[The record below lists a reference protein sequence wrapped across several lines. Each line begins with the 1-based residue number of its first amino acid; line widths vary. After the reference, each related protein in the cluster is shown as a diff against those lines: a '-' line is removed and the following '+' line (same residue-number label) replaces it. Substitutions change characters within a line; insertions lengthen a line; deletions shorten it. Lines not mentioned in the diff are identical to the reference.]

1 MTKTGSKKD
10 TRASDSKGKKGSQ
23 SKDNDIDPF
32 AALFAGFDPDQ
43 HYVNVTRL
51 EPKEFQGTHI
61 RGYLERILPG
71 VDEEYLKD
79 RFGGGKF
86 MLQKKNND
94 DHVIV
99 ATRFLE
105 IAGLP
110 KVPLPVASAP
120 TDEEAGHD
128 PVVVNIGG
136 VKMPY
141 TENIAIMER
150 MMLFVK
156 ALNAAFREPPDI
168 NETLMKLLVERPQQP
183 DMLDSIHKLKD
194 VSELFHQKGGGGDGM
209 YGVIQTAIAEAGGV
223 IQKMLTPGLAKIPV
237 AGRRAGPGGGPS
249 PGLTLAARPVNG
261 SGRVAPITDIRPGEQ
276 PTAETENPEQETDTM
291 SQQQAILAIA
301 STIVKCWRLDPP
313 LEVNKVVNLIDMILN
328 LADAAPRAAL
338 VTQYSGTVTDI
349 CETELVEDWTDP
361 ETTVGKRDAFGEFC
375 KAIFEEYGRP
385 DREVK
390 LL

>member
-1 MTKTGSKKD
+1 MTKSGRKKD
-10 TRASDSKGKKGSQ
+10 NRRSDSKDKKGKP

-51 EPKEFQGTHI
+51 EPKEFQGTQI

-110 KVPLPVASAP
+110 KVPLPVTTAP
-120 TDEEAGHD
+120 TDEGTGHD
-128 PVVVNIGG
+128 PIVLSIGG
-136 VKMPY
+136 VNIPY
-141 TENIAIMER
+141 TENLATMER
-150 MMLFVK
+150 MMILVK
-156 ALNAAFREPPDI
+156 ALKAAFPEPPDI
-168 NETLMKLLVERPQQP
+168 NETLMKLVLERPQQP
-183 DMLDSIHKLKD
+183 DMLDTIYKLKD
-194 VSELFHQKGGGGDGM
+194 VSEMFHQKAAAGDGL
-209 YGVIQTAIAEAGGV
+209 YGVISTAIDQAGGV
-223 IQKMLTPGLAKIPV
+223 IQKMLTPGLAKIPI
-237 AGRRAGPGGGPS
+237 AGRPPGRS
-249 PGLTLAARPVNG
+249 PGPTVAARPVNG
-261 SGRVAPITDIRPGEQ
+261 SGQVAPITDIRPGEQ
-276 PTAETENPEQETDTM
+276 PAAETENPEQEADTM
-291 SQQQAILAIA
+291 SQQQVVLAIA
-301 STIVKCWRLDPP
+301 STVVKCWRLVPP
-313 LEVNKVVNLIDMILN
+313 MEVKKVVNLIDMMLQQ
-328 LADAAPRAAL
+328 DQAAPRAAL
-338 VTQYSGTVTDI
+338 VTQYSETVTDI
-349 CETELVEDWTDP
+349 AETELVEDWTDP
-361 ETTVGKRDAFGEFC
+361 ETTVGNRAAFGEFC

>member
-1 MTKTGSKKD
+1 MTGRKKD
-10 TRASDSKGKKGSQ
+10 KPGSDSKGRKGQQ

-128 PVVVNIGG
+128 PILLTIGD
-136 VKMPY
+136 VKIPY
-141 TENIAIMER
+141 SENLATMER
-150 MMLFVK
+150 MMILVK
-156 ALNAAFREPPDI
+156 ALKAAFPEPPDI
-168 NETLMKLLVERPQQP
+168 NETLMKLVLERPQSP
-183 DMLDSIHKLKD
+183 DMLDTIYKLKE
-194 VSELFHQKGGGGDGM
+194 VSEVFHQRGGGGEGL
-209 YGVIQTAIAEAGGV
+209 YGVISTAIDQAGGV
-223 IQKMLTPGLAKIPV
+223 IQKMLTPGLAKFPI
-237 AGRRAGPGGGPS
+237 AGRTSGRH
-249 PGLTLAARPVNG
+249 PGLSLDAGAASRPVNG
-261 SGRVAPITDIRPGEQ
+261 SGQVAPVTDIRPGEQ
-276 PTAETENPEQETDTM
+276 PAAETENPEQEAEAM
-291 SQQQAILAIA
+291 SQQQAVLAIA
-301 STIVKCWRLDPP
+301 STIVKCWRLAPP
-313 LEVNKVVNLIDMILN
+313 MEVKKVVNLVDMILQ
-328 LADAAPRAAL
+328 LSQAAPRAAL
-338 VTQYSGTVTDI
+338 VTQYSEIVTDI
-349 CETELVEDWTDP
+349 AETELVEDWTDP
-361 ETTVGKRDAFGEFC
+361 ETTVGNRDAFGEFC

>member
-1 MTKTGSKKD
+1 MTGRKKD
-10 TRASDSKGKKGSQ
+10 KRGSDSKDQKGKQ

-128 PVVVNIGG
+128 PILLTIGD
-136 VKMPY
+136 VKIPY
-141 TENIAIMER
+141 SENLATMER
-150 MMLFVK
+150 MMILVK
-156 ALNAAFREPPDI
+156 ALKAAFPEPPDI
-168 NETLMKLLVERPQQP
+168 NETLMKLVLERPQSP
-183 DMLDSIHKLKD
+183 DMLDTIYKLKE
-194 VSELFHQKGGGGDGM
+194 VSEVFHQKGGGGEGL
-209 YGVIQTAIAEAGGV
+209 YGVISTAIDQAGGV
-223 IQKMLTPGLAKIPV
+223 IQKMMTPGLAKFPV
-237 AGRRAGPGGGPS
+237 AGRVPGRVAGPTMDS
-249 PGLTLAARPVNG
+249 RPVNG

-276 PTAETENPEQETDTM
+276 PATETENPEQEAGIM
-291 SQQQAILAIA
+291 SQQQVVLAIA
-301 STIVKCWRLDPP
+301 STVVKCWRLVPP
-313 LEVNKVVNLIDMILN
+313 MEVKKVVNLIDMMLQQ
-328 LADAAPRAAL
+328 DQAAPRAAL
-338 VTQYSGTVTDI
+338 VTQYSETVTDVA
-349 CETELVEDWTDP
+349 ETELVEDWTDP
-361 ETTVGKRDAFGEFC
+361 ETTVGNRDAFGEFS